1 VEYEVLHEIVLD
13 ARHGRTGFTGHFR
26 NGQPLLAPSKLQI
39 VRFPGDE
46 AVHLIHLDSNDVEQ
60 TDTWHE
66 SVVDAREQARLEFG
80 VEPEQW
86 T

>member
-1 VEYEVLHEIVLD
+1 MEYEVLHEIVLD
-13 ARHGRTGFTGHFR
+13 ARHRQTGFTGHFR
-26 NGQPLLAPSKLQI
+26 DGQPLSPPNKLQI
-39 VRFPGDE
+39 VRFAGDD
-46 AVHLIHLDSNDVEQ
+46 AVHLIHLDSSDVEQ

-66 SVVDAREQARLEFG
+66 SVEDAREQARLEFG